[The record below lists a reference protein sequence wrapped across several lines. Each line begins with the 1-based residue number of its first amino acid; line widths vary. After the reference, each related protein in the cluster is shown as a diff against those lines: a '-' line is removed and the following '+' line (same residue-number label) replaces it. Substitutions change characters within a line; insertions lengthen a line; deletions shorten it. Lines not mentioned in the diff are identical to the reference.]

1 MYDCFGA
8 QRATAAC
15 GRSPPNEFVN
25 DLPVPD
31 PLRTVGETKSGRCN
45 DTDSALRLRMLLES
59 DGLEAWPK

>member
-1 MYDCFGA
+1 MNVA
-8 QRATAAC
+8 
-15 GRSPPNEFVN
+15 GRELPSPAV
-25 DLPVPD
+25 D